1 MVIFPLSW
9 YGKIVL
15 ILIAI
20 MLGIILWK
28 MMKAFPSEKQKRKM
42 QEKQEKK

>member
-9 YGKIVL
+9 PGKIVL
-15 ILIAI
+15 MLIAVV
-20 MLGIILWK
+20 LGIIFWK